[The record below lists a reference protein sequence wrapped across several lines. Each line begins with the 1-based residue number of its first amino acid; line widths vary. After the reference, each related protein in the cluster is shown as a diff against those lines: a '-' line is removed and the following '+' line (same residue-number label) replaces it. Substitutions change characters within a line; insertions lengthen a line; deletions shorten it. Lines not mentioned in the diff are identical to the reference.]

1 LPGKVIFFPIVGK
14 RVSVEDLN
22 DALRDET
29 DESEG
34 EAGIRKYLPPYLLV
48 NMGRGTD
55 ESEGEAGIRYYLPPC
70 LLVNMGRGTDES
82 EGEAGIKYYLPPCC

>member
-1 LPGKVIFFPIVGK
+1 MPGKVIFFPIVGK

-34 EAGIRKYLPPYLLV
+34 EAGTRYYLPPCLLV
-48 NMGRGTD
+48 YRGRGTN
-55 ESEGEAGIRYYLPPC
+55 ESKGEAGIRYYLPPC
-70 LLVNMGRGTDES
+70 LLVYRGRGTDES
-82 EGEAGIKYYLPPCC
+82 

>member
-1 LPGKVIFFPIVGK
+1 M
-14 RVSVEDLN
+14 SVEDLN

-34 EAGIRKYLPPYLLV
+34 EAGTRHYLPPFLIV
-48 NMGRGTD
+48 FMGRGTD

-70 LLVNMGRGTDES
+70 LLVHRGGGGPLRARAKQVLDTTCHR
-82 EGEAGIKYYLPPCC
+82 AC